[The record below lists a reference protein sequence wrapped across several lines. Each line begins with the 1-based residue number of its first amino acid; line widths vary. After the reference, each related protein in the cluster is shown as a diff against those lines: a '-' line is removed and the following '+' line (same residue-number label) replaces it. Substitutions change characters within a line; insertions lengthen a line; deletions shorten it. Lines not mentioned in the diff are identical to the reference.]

1 VVALLALYACLDFAN
16 PLMPGAVHFVHGVV
30 TVVDGARPAP
40 VKPLIALSTSPREDI
55 APAGEQAT
63 DLRHAAGGIVPT
75 RSWRSPPRRPTHRAL
90 EPPPV
95 GEDH

>member
-1 VVALLALYACLDFAN
+1 MVALLALYACLDFAN

-40 VKPLIALSTSPREDI
+40 VKPPIVLSPSSRADI
-55 APAGEQAT
+55 APAEERAM
-63 DLRHAAGGIVPT
+63 DLRHLAGGIVLT
-75 RSWRSPPRRPTHRAL
+75 RPRRSPPRRPTHRTL
-90 EPPPV
+90 EPSPL